1 MRARFAIGILLFSV
15 ADFSNAGAA
24 DFTAHVGS
32 YSTQGVRAP
41 QLLIYDDEP
50 GVYVR
55 AYWATP
61 WQGRRYFPFT
71 GKKPKVGRH
80 ERLTEVRPLP
90 PPAETF
96 YREWSTISLFP
107 PPPPQPVTV
116 RGQGEAPLGAL
127 K

>member
-1 MRARFAIGILLFSV
+1 MRARFAVGTFV
-15 ADFSNAGAA
+15 AVVIIAAAGAA
-24 DFTAHVGS
+24 CAADYVVGRS
-32 YSTQGVRAP
+32 GYVIGGARAP

-55 AYWATP
+55 AYWSTP
-61 WQGRRYFPFT
+61 WQGRHYYPFT

-80 ERLTEVRPLP
+80 ERLSDVRPAP
-90 PPAETF
+90 PPAESF

-107 PPPPQPVTV
+107 PPPQVILPEP
-116 RGQGEAPLGAL
+116 REPPIDPL